1 MEKYDVVVVGSG
13 NAALCAALSARDNG
27 AKKVLI
33 MGDAR
38 FEQKVP
44 SHQIFAASKLKKIAF
59 KKYFT
64 ICFASIGKQE
74 FTIISEIIRDLHEK
88 YKDIFFILV
97 PRHPNDFDKY
107 KTLFENSSIKV
118 NLSKANSHQ
127 MFSKTNKQT
136 CKKPYNMLFVKQ

>member
-1 MEKYDVVVVGSG
+1 
-13 NAALCAALSARDNG
+13 
-27 AKKVLI
+27 

-44 SHQIFAASKLKKIAF
+44 SHQIVAASKLKKIAF

-88 YKDIFFILV
+88 YKDIFLYSFPDILMILTNI
-97 PRHPNDFDKY
+97 RFCL
-107 KTLFENSSIKV
+107 KTVQLK
-118 NLSKANSHQ
+118 
-127 MFSKTNKQT
+127 
-136 CKKPYNMLFVKQ
+136 